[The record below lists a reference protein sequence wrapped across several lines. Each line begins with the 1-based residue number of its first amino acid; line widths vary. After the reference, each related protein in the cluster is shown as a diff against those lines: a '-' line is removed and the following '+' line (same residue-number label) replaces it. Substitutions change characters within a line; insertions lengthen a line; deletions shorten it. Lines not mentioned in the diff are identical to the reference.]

1 MKFTTELMP
10 HQAAAFEKLRHV
22 KVGALYM
29 EQGTGKTRTTL
40 ELTNLRMEAGKIDCI
55 LWLCPC
61 SVKKSLREDIIY
73 HCGDF
78 PDKII
83 IRGIESL
90 SSSDRLYLTLCEL
103 VQKHRVFLV
112 VDESNLVKNHK
123 AVRTGRI
130 VQLSQAC
137 RYKMILNG
145 TPVSKSE
152 ADMFAQWY
160 VLDWRIL
167 GYKSFYSFA
176 HNHIE
181 YWTIHLPNGKDIE
194 DRTRIRRILNIDY
207 LTEKIAPYTYQV
219 KKSECL
225 PLPPKHYMREMVEL
239 TDKQEILYETT
250 KREFLLNVD
259 EMQPSTIYKLF
270 TALQHVVS
278 GRCVLSKADERMK
291 TEPIF
296 TWENNPR
303 ITALRTI
310 VSNLQ
315 GKCIIFAK
323 YQTELDDISKML
335 DYIGKRWVMYT
346 GKVNQKQRQENRSAF
361 RDASQFMLANKACGA
376 YGLNLQFCNNIIYYS
391 NDFDLATRMQSED
404 RVYRIGQTKEVHIV
418 DLYTPDT
425 IDGIIIDCLVKKE
438 NMVEAFKRE
447 INRWKGEKKPWT
459 IKLSEMKQNKSVVNL

>member
-1 MKFTTELMP
+1 MRFSTMLMP
-10 HQAAAFEKLRHV
+10 HQIAAVEKLRHV

-40 ELTNLRMEAGKIDCI
+40 ELTNLRIEAGKVDCI

-61 SVKKSLREDIIY
+61 SVKRSLREDIMY
-73 HCGDF
+73 HCDGF
-78 PDKII
+78 PNSII

-90 SSSDRLYLTLCEL
+90 SSSDKLYLMLCEL
-103 VQKHRVFLV
+103 VQKYKVFLV
-112 VDESNLVKNHK
+112 IDESNLVKNHK

-137 RYKMILNG
+137 QYKMILNG
-145 TPVSKSE
+145 TPVSKNE

-181 YWTIHLPNGKDIE
+181 YWTIHLPNGRTIE
-194 DRTRIRRILNIDY
+194 DRNRIRQVLNIDY
-207 LTEKIAPYTYQV
+207 LAEKIAPYTYQV

-225 PLPPKHYMREMVEL
+225 PLPPKHYKRKMVQF
-239 TDKQEILYETT
+239 TSKQELLYEET
-250 KREFLLNVD
+250 KKEFLLNVD

-270 TALQHVVS
+270 TALQHIVS
-278 GRCVLSKADERMK
+278 GRKILSKADECMK
-291 TEPIF
+291 TAPLF

-303 ITALRTI
+303 VIALQSIVESITD
-310 VSNLQ
+310 
-315 GKCIIFAK
+315 KCIIFAK
-323 YQTELDDISKML
+323 YQTELDDIAKML
-335 DYIGKRWVMYT
+335 DYISKRWVLYT
-346 GKVNQKQRQENRSAF
+346 GKVNQKQRQENRAAF
-361 RDASQFMLANKACGA
+361 RDMMEVQFMLANKACGA

-404 RVYRIGQTKEVHIV
+404 RVYRIGQTREVHIW
-418 DLYTPDT
+418 DLYTSDT
-425 IDGIIIDCLVKKE
+425 IDELIIDCLIRKE
-438 NMVEAFKRE
+438 NMIEAFKRE
-447 INRWKGEKKPWT
+447 INRWKGETNYGLPNT
-459 IKLSEMKQNKSVVNL
+459 TS

>member
-1 MKFTTELMP
+1 MRFSTELMP
-10 HQAAAFEKLRHV
+10 HQIAAFEKLRHV

-40 ELTNLRMEAGKIDCI
+40 ELTNLRIEAGKVDCV

-61 SVKKSLREDIIY
+61 SVKRSLREDIMY
-73 HCGDF
+73 HCGGF
-78 PDKII
+78 PDSIV

-90 SSSDRLYLTLCEL
+90 SSSDKLYLMLCEL
-103 VQKHRVFLV
+103 VQKYKVFLV

-137 RYKMILNG
+137 QYKMILNG
-145 TPVSKSE
+145 TPVSKNE

-181 YWTIHLPNGKDIE
+181 YWTIHLPNGNTIE
-194 DRTRIRRILNIDY
+194 DRNRIRRILNIDY
-207 LTEKIAPYTYQV
+207 LAEKIAPYTYQV

-225 PLPPKHYMREMVEL
+225 PLPPKHYKRKMVQF
-239 TDKQEILYETT
+239 TNKQELLYEET

-270 TALQHVVS
+270 TALQHIVS
-278 GRCVLSKADERMK
+278 GRRVLSKADERMR
-291 TEPIF
+291 TEPMF

-303 ITALRTI
+303 ITTLRSVVGAIT
-310 VSNLQ
+310 N
-315 GKCIIFAK
+315 KCIIFAK
-323 YQTELDDISKML
+323 YQTELDDIAKML
-335 DYIGKRWVMYT
+335 DCIGKRWVMYT
-346 GKVNQKQRQENRSAF
+346 GKVDQKQRQENRAAF
-361 RDASQFMLANKACGA
+361 RDMEVQFMLANKACGA
-376 YGLNLQFCNNIIYYS
+376 YGLNLQFCSNIIYYS

-404 RVYRIGQTKEVHIV
+404 RVYRIGQTREVHIL

-425 IDGIIIDCLVKKE
+425 IDGIIIDCLIKKE

-447 INRWKGEKKPWT
+447 INRWKGETNYGLPNT
-459 IKLSEMKQNKSVVNL
+459 TS

>member
-10 HQAAAFEKLRHV
+10 HQVAAFEKLRHV

-225 PLPPKHYMREMVEL
+225 PLPPKRYMREMVEL
-239 TDKQEILYETT
+239 TDKQEFLYETT